1 MTTEQQAITRS
12 RIFAAV
18 FFAIFFFL
26 LYQAGL
32 ILAPFISSL
41 LRAAIITLALYPLH
55 RRLLALL
62 GGRSTA
68 TASLMTVLAFLAI
81 IGPAIAVLVMLA
93 SQSVDL
99 YQWASDMVRTGGLA
113 EYWEKFL
120 QTPLGQ
126 FANQLQLDGTDL
138 KTRALKS
145 IGDLSSG
152 MASQLG
158 SLLKNTL
165 LVALNLVIL
174 LIALF
179 FFFRDGESYY
189 NSVIGLL
196 PFTGTQKDSIAQKFH
211 DTFTAVL
218 NGVFLIAL
226 IQGFLTGI
234 GFALFG
240 VSFPV
245 FWGFAAAIMAL
256 FPVGGAALVWL
267 GGAAYLLLTHQTL
280 HGILLAVWGTL
291 LVSLPDNF
299 LRPLIIGRKAKI
311 PTFLLFLGILG
322 GIRAYGFLGILFGP
336 VVVTLLLAFVTIYR
350 EEFAQKH

>member
-1 MTTEQQAITRS
+1 MTTEQRAITRS
-12 RIFAAV
+12 RIFAAA

-26 LYQAGL
+26 LYQAGV
-32 ILAPFISSL
+32 ILAPFVSSL
-41 LRAAIITLALYPLH
+41 LWAAIITLALYPLY

-68 TASLMTVLAFLAI
+68 AASVMTTGALLLI
-81 IGPAIAVLVMLA
+81 IGPAVGILIILA

-99 YQWASDMVRTGGLA
+99 YRWASDVVQTGGVA
-113 EYWEKFL
+113 AAVERFL

-126 FANQLQLDGTDL
+126 LLAQLPLEGLDL
-138 KTRALKS
+138 KTKALRS

-158 SLLKNTL
+158 SLLRNTL
-165 LVALNLVIL
+165 VLVLNL
-174 LIALF
+174 LIMLIGLF

-189 NSVIGLL
+189 QSVIGLL
-196 PFTGTQKDSIAQKFH
+196 PFTAEQKDAVARKFH

-226 IQGFLTGI
+226 GQGFLTGV

-245 FWGFAAAIMAL
+245 FWGFVAAVMAL
-256 FPVGGAALVWL
+256 FPVGGAALIWL
-267 GGAAYLLLTHQTL
+267 GGAGYLFLTDQTL

-299 LRPLIIGRKAKI
+299 LRPLIIGRKAKL

-350 EEFAQKH
+350 EEFARQR